1 MSLEVLK
8 QLEADKLL
16 QGTHILTKVQGLKNG
31 VRYKTDGTEISFDD
45 FWKTLIAEINDLP
58 KLNLKQRLAPGT
70 EDAYLMELASG
81 LEAVYDNADRCLDKL
96 LYFEAKL
103 GTAVT
108 ECKNIRASFT
118 AWYTLALDAKL
129 KELDTRLPGKNIA
142 ALAESEFD
150 RLIEGVEADL
160 ESLQAIVQIQG
171 QKIKNAK
178 KLALNKYKLGQ
189 DQANATWT
197 SSLPPR
203 ENGYGNV
210 PDALLSAPEPEEEN
224 DEVPTFISKREIIT
238 PLVTGTNVPSLPQE
252 PVTVKLDVFSQ
263 PSSVAEP
270 EIKGTFKKE
279 LPPVAL
285 TPVHTDVLMPN
296 PEAMAQPNPTLAAKL
311 ATNAPISAED
321 LSKLVDGAR
330 TVVMTEG
337 EKEEQRR
344 SFAAGS
350 LAISQNRPIEEVR
363 EDVDAAADELAKAKP
378 VEAPVKKKPIIIS
391 VNKPTH
397 SFSNPDAPASPGG
410 RSVQE
415 PIIYPVVPPKPK
427 VAVKV
432 ELKKQSA
439 PVATVTAVNSEQ
451 TIASVPAQP
460 IVVAPAPIL
469 ENIIKPVPVPVPSLP
484 PTPRK
489 PLQFI
494 ADEDEAVM

>member
-16 QGTHILTKVQGLKNG
+16 TGTHILAKVQSLKNG
-31 VRYKTDGTEISFDD
+31 VRYRTDGTEISFDD

-81 LEAVYDNADRCLDKL
+81 LEAVYDRADQSLDKL

-129 KELDTRLPGKNIA
+129 KELDTRLPGKNIT

-210 PDALLSAPEPEEEN
+210 PDALLAIQEPEEEN
-224 DEVPTFISKREIIT
+224 EEVPTFISKRETIS
-238 PLVTGTNVPSLPQE
+238 PVTATNVPSLPQE
-252 PVTVKLDVFSQ
+252 PVTVKSDAFVQLAQ
-263 PSSVAEP
+263 NIAEP
-270 EIKGTFKKE
+270 ADKIKGTFRKE

-296 PEAMAQPNPTLAAKL
+296 LEAMAQPNPTLTAKL
-311 ATNAPISAED
+311 ATNAPVSAED
-321 LSKLVDGAR
+321 LSKLVEGAR
-330 TVVMTEG
+330 TVVMTE
-337 EKEEQRR
+337 EQKEEQRR
-344 SFAAGS
+344 SFTAGT
-350 LAISQNRPIEEVR
+350 LAISQNRPVAEVR
-363 EDVDAAADELAKAKP
+363 KDVDAAAEELAKAK
-378 VEAPVKKKPIIIS
+378 VEPPVKKKPIVIS

-415 PIIYPVVPPKPK
+415 PIVYPVEPPKPK
-427 VAVKV
+427 VA
-432 ELKKQSA
+432 
-439 PVATVTAVNSEQ
+439 
-451 TIASVPAQP
+451 
-460 IVVAPAPIL
+460 
-469 ENIIKPVPVPVPSLP
+469 
-484 PTPRK
+484 
-489 PLQFI
+489 
-494 ADEDEAVM
+494 